1 MVVVGLIAVVL
12 SVAKTAKL
20 GGARTLKTN
29 IPVPVFARAIFFIVG
44 LASVVEGLRLIFLC
58 G

>member
-1 MVVVGLIAVVL
+1 VL